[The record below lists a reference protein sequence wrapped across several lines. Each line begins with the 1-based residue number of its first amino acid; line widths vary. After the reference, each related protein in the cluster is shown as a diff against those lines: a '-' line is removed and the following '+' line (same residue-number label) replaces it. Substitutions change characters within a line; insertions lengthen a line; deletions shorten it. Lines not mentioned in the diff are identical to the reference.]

1 MTMSEQEFWAG
12 CPDVEVD
19 PGKLSGQPTVAGYRL
34 AAETVVDYAESGSTP
49 EEIVEYFPGTPLD
62 KVKSVLAYYYA
73 HQPELTRA
81 N

>member
-1 MTMSEQEFWAG
+1 MSEREFWAG

-19 PGKLSGQPTVAGYRL
+19 PGGYRL
-34 AAETVVDYAESGSTP
+34 AAETVVDYAELGSTP

-73 HQPELTRA
+73 HQPELTRS